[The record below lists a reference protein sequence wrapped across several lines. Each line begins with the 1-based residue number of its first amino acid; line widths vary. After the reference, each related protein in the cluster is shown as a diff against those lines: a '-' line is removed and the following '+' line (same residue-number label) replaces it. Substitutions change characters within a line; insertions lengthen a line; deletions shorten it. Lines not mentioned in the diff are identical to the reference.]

1 MVILDQ
7 PAYLDCGLQLCYEW
21 FVRDNL
27 KERNFLSLLLPVH
40 IRKVSSIA
48 LPLSLFFCS
57 TFSIY
62 FLKDF
67 IDLSEREREQVLG
80 EEPRERDIRCCTE
93 QRAWIRAPS
102 HDPDHD
108 LKRNQDLVFYIFYI
122 SSSFLP
128 FRVHY
133 LSLQDLAIGSN
144 PLVPWNLPTT
154 WFSLWDSLVRV

>member
-67 IDLSEREREQVLG
+67 IDLSERERES
-80 EEPRERDIRCCTE
+80 RCWGRSQGRGTSD
-93 QRAWIRAPS
+93 AAPS
-102 HDPDHD
+102 REPESGLH
-108 LKRNQDLVFYIFYI
+108 LMTQIMT
-122 SSSFLP
+122 
-128 FRVHY
+128 
-133 LSLQDLAIGSN
+133 
-144 PLVPWNLPTT
+144 WNETKT
-154 WFSLWDSLVRV
+154 WFSIFSIFQVLSFLSVFTIYHFRTWPSAAIHLCPGIFLQHGFHYETLL